1 MNSKAKGCQYERDIS
16 KTLSLWLTDGERE
29 DVLWRSAGS
38 GNRSTIADD
47 HRAHAGD
54 LMATTPE
61 GFVLTEPTYIEIK
74 RYKDLEI
81 KKIVKGTGKLFK
93 VWNDTVEEAKKFEKW
108 PVLIARQNYYPAL
121 WCVPG
126 RIFKPLVE
134 PVPVLEAPR
143 ADCPMSAYLLDD
155 ILEED
160 VDFLQNDFFRSVDL
174 SLLKG
179 RT

>member
-1 MNSKAKGCQYERDIS
+1 MNSKAKGCQYERDVS

-61 GFVLTEPTYIEIK
+61 GYVLTEPTYIEIK

-81 KKIVKGTGKLFK
+81 KKILKGTGKLFK
-93 VWNDTVEEAKKFEKW
+93 VWNDTVEEARSFDKW
-108 PVLIARQNYYPAL
+108 PVLIARQDYYPAL

-126 RIFKPLVE
+126 GIMRDFVTCT
-134 PVPVLEAPR
+134 PVLQAPKT
-143 ADCPMSAYLLDD
+143 DHCMTAYLLDEV
-155 ILEED
+155 LEQD
-160 VDFLQNDFFRSVDL
+160 KDFLETDIFRSCDINAAD
-174 SLLKG
+174 G
-179 RT
+179 W